1 MRTLRRLVDLAEAPR
16 RRSAL
21 VVATGTAAIACG
33 AGLMATAG
41 YLISRAAEH
50 PPILE
55 LTVAIVAVR
64 FFGIARPLARYLERL
79 TSHDLAFRT
88 LAKLRVAFYSRI
100 EPLAPAGLSA
110 YRRGD
115 LLDRLVGDVD
125 TLQNLYLRGLAPP
138 LVALATGLLAVGV
151 TAAYLPAAA
160 AILAAGLLAAGVGL
174 PLLSARL
181 GRTAGAR
188 QAAVRSEL
196 TADLVELLQGA
207 PELVAYGR
215 GQERLARI
223 RETDRALAGLARRDA
238 RVAGTGEALLVG
250 IAGATAI
257 GVLAVAVAAAHG
269 GTLDRVL
276 VAMLALL
283 AIASFESVATLPSAA
298 RELSSTVA
306 AGRRLFEVTDRE
318 PLVRDPAQPL
328 ELPRRPAALALEHVT
343 VRYSQHGPPVLDDVS
358 LRIEP
363 GQRMGLVGASGAGK
377 TTVVNLLLR
386 FLDPERGRLTLA
398 GEDLRRY
405 SQEDVRRMIAVAGQ
419 DAHLFSTSIRQNVLI
434 GCPGASDARVEDALR
449 RARIWDWVAALP
461 DGVETYVGE
470 AGAQLSGGQRQRV
483 ALARAL
489 LSEAPVLV
497 LDEPTAHLDSPTA
510 KELMDDV
517 FAAAGSRTVL
527 LITHRPEGL
536 EHVGSIVTLERGR
549 LQAADPHA
557 AQSSAA

>member
-1 MRTLRRLVDLAEAPR
+1 MGTLRRLVTLADAPR

-21 VVATGTAAIACG
+21 VVATGAAAVVCG

-79 TSHDLAFRT
+79 SSHDLAFRT
-88 LAKLRVAFYSRI
+88 LGKLRAAFYARI

-138 LVALATGLLAVGV
+138 LVALATGMLAVGV
-151 TAAYLPAAA
+151 SAAYVPAAA

-174 PLLSARL
+174 PVLTALL
-181 GRTAGAR
+181 GRAAGAR
-188 QAAVRSEL
+188 QAGRRSEL

-207 PELVAYGR
+207 PELVAYGC
-215 GQERLARI
+215 GQERLARL
-223 RETDRALAGLARRDA
+223 RESDRALADLARRDA
-238 RVAGTGEALLVG
+238 RVAGLGEALLVA

-257 GVLAVAVAAAHG
+257 GVLGAAVAAAHAG
-269 GTLDRVL
+269 ALDRVL

-283 AIASFESVATLPSAA
+283 AIASFESVAGLQSAA
-298 RELSSTVA
+298 RELSSTLA
-306 AGRRLFEVTDRE
+306 AGQRLFEVTDRE
-318 PLVRDPAQPL
+318 PLVRDPDRPL
-328 ELPRRPAALALEHVT
+328 GPPDGRPALALEHVT
-343 VRYSQHGPPVLDDVS
+343 ARYSDSGPAVLEDVS
-358 LRIEP
+358 LRLEP
-363 GQRMGLVGASGAGK
+363 GRRVALVGPSGAGK
-377 TTVVNLLLR
+377 TTVANLLLR
-386 FLDPERGRLTLA
+386 FLDPERGRVELA
-398 GEDLRRY
+398 GHDLRRY
-405 SQEDVRRMIAVAGQ
+405 RQEDVRRMIAVARQ

-434 GCPGASDARVEDALR
+434 GRPAASDTEVEHALR
-449 RARIWDWVAALP
+449 RACIWDWVASLP
-461 DGVETYVGE
+461 DGADTYVGE

-489 LSEAPVLV
+489 ISEAPILV

-510 KELMDDV
+510 GELMDDV
-517 FAAAGSRTVL
+517 FRAAGGRTVL

-536 EHVGSIVTLERGR
+536 EHVESTLTLERGR
-549 LQAADPHA
+549 LRAAAPPA
-557 AQSSAA
+557 ARSSAA